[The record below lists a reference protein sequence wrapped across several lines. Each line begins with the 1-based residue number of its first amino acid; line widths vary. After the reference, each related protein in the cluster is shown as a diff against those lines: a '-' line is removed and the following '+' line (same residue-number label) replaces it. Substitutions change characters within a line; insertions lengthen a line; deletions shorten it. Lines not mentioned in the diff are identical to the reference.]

1 MSDNFLQLNAD
12 KTEILL
18 VGPKSQSSSQHNIFI
33 DIDGVQIRPSTT
45 VRNLGVL
52 FDSALC
58 FDSHIGQIVKSCFY
72 QLRNIVRIRPSLNFA
87 DAETIIH
94 AFTTSRLDYC
104 NSLYSGLP
112 AKVINRLQMVQNSA
126 ARVLTFNKKSVHITP
141 ILHHLHWLPV
151 PKCIQFKLLVLVYKA
166 YNGLAPQ
173 YLVELVQP
181 YVPART
187 LRSSNDNLLVV
198 PKYKLSTVGGRAFCI
213 IGPKLWNKLPHNV
226 RAASSLQTFKSQL
239 KTHLFT
245 LFSK

>member
-1 MSDNFLQLNAD
+1 M
-12 KTEILL
+12 
-18 VGPKSQSSSQHNIFI
+18 PK
-33 DIDGVQIRPSTT
+33 R
-45 VRNLGVL
+45 
-52 FDSALC
+52 
-58 FDSHIGQIVKSCFY
+58 
-72 QLRNIVRIRPSLNFA
+72 
-87 DAETIIH
+87 
-94 AFTTSRLDYC
+94 
-104 NSLYSGLP
+104 
-112 AKVINRLQMVQNSA
+112 
-126 ARVLTFNKKSVHITP
+126 
-141 ILHHLHWLPV
+141 
-151 PKCIQFKLLVLVYKA
+151 IQFKLLVLVYKA
-166 YNGLAPQ
+166 HNGLAPQ